1 MNTNQEEKVMKE
13 NTRKRYIYDLVL
25 IVSLLA
31 VFLCLFFFFYRE
43 KTAIVAEVYI
53 GEEVVATYSLSEDGE
68 YPIGDGSNVLKIED
82 GKAYML
88 YADCPDGWCKHQG
101 KVSLS
106 GERITCLPNR
116 VMIIVKE
123 GKR

>member
-1 MNTNQEEKVMKE
+1 MKE
-13 NTRKRYIYDLVL
+13 TTRKRYIYDLVL

-31 VFLCLFFFFYRE
+31 VFLCLFFFFYKE
-43 KTAIVAEVYI
+43 KTAAAVEVYI
-53 GEEVVATYSLSEDGE
+53 GSEVVATYSLSEDGE
-68 YPIGDGSNVLKIED
+68 FSIGDGSNILKIED

-88 YADCPDGWCKHQG
+88 YADCPDGWCKNQG
-101 KVSLS
+101 KISLS

-123 GKR
+123 GR